1 MSLQSL
7 LHFLVILFEV
17 VFLFNVMIV
26 VHELGHFLAARWR
39 GLVVERFGVWFG
51 HPLWKKEIGGVT
63 YSLGWIPAG
72 GFVALPQMIPNE
84 DNKEGEGSPSR
95 RQLPAVSPK
104 DKIIVALA
112 GPVFSLLLA
121 VIFALVV
128 YVVGRPVSESELT
141 TVIGYVVKDS
151 PADRAGLRAGD
162 KILKI
167 DGHPVQRFQ
176 GMDNDSVTW
185 NIVRSEGSTIAVEV
199 EREGK
204 ILHFEVVPVKE
215 ERSAFQRK
223 SLRQIFI
230 MPAQTPTVA
239 KVFPGSP
246 AEAASIKPNDQIL
259 EVDGQKLYS
268 PFLLNDYVASH
279 PQKEMTFLIK
289 RAGRTFTV
297 RIKPTY
303 PEGEKVPRIG
313 LLWDLNGQMTLSHPG
328 PIEQLKASVS
338 AMFNVLQAVLS
349 PKSDIKPQHLS
360 GPIGIMRFYYMLFE
374 SPHGWRLALWF
385 SVLFNVNAALIN
397 LFPIPVLDG
406 GHILLGVV
414 EWIRGRPLNIK
425 LLEAL
430 QTVFATL
437 LIGYMLYVTFFDV
450 QEIPWKSKGN
460 VPELKFHSKEETTS
474 SRSHLESAK

>member
-1 MSLQSL
+1 MSFQSL
-7 LHFLVILFEV
+7 LHFLVILLEV

-26 VHELGHFLAARWR
+26 VHELGHFLAAKWR

-84 DNKEGEGSPSR
+84 DKEGENNSSKPK
-95 RQLPAVSPK
+95 LPPVSPK

-121 VIFALVV
+121 LVFALIV
-128 YVVGRPVSESELT
+128 YVVGRPVSESEMT

-151 PADRAGLRAGD
+151 PADHAGLKAGD

-167 DGHPVQRFQ
+167 DGHPVSRFQ

-204 ILHFEVVPVKE
+204 ILNFNVIPIKE

-246 AEAASIKPNDQIL
+246 ADAASIQPNDQIL

-268 PFLLNDYVASH
+268 PFLLNDYISTH
-279 PQKEMTFLIK
+279 LQKEMTLLIRRGK
-289 RAGRTFTV
+289 KTFTV
-297 RIKPTY
+297 NIKPTF
-303 PEGEKVPRIG
+303 PEGEKIPRIG
-313 LLWDLNGQMTLSHPG
+313 ILWDLNGQMTLSHPG
-328 PIEQLKASVS
+328 PFEQLKASIS

-374 SPHGWRLALWF
+374 SSHGWRLALWF

-406 GHILLGVV
+406 GHILLGLV

-430 QTVFATL
+430 QTLFATL

-450 QEIPWKSKGN
+450 QEIPWRSKGN
-460 VPELKFHSKEETTS
+460 VQELKFHSKNQEAVS
-474 SRSHLESAK
+474 KSQLENGK

>member
-1 MSLQSL
+1 MGLKPL

-17 VFLFNVMIV
+17 ILLFNIMIV
-26 VHELGHFLAARWR
+26 VHELGHFLAAKWR

-51 HPLWKKEIGGVT
+51 HPIWKKEIGGVT

-72 GFVALPQMIPNE
+72 GFVALPQMIPN
-84 DNKEGEGSPSR
+84 DNKGQDNGKEKIS
-95 RQLPAVSPK
+95 LPPVSPK

-112 GPVFSLLLA
+112 GPLFSLLLA
-121 VIFALVV
+121 IVFALVV
-128 YVVGRPVSESELT
+128 YVVGRPVSESEMT
-141 TVIGYVVKDS
+141 TVIGYVMKDS
-151 PADRAGLRAGD
+151 PAYRAGLRPGD
-162 KILKI
+162 KIISI
-167 DGHPVQRFQ
+167 DGHPVCRFQ

-185 NIVRSEGSTIAVEV
+185 NIIRSEGSTIAVEV
-199 EREGK
+199 DRNGK
-204 ILHFEVVPVKE
+204 KLRFNVVPVKE
-215 ERSAFQRK
+215 EKSAFQRK
-223 SLRQIFI
+223 GLRQIFI

-239 KVFPGSP
+239 KVFAGSP
-246 AEAASIKPNDQIL
+246 ADVASIQPNDQIL

-268 PFLLNDYVASH
+268 PFLLNDYVSSH
-279 PQKEMTFLIK
+279 PQKEMTLLIK
-289 RAGRTFTV
+289 RGEKTFSV
-297 RIKPTY
+297 RIKPML
-303 PEGEKVPRIG
+303 PEGENVPRIG
-313 LLWDLNGQMTLSHPG
+313 ILWDLNGQMTLSHPT
-328 PIEQLKASVS
+328 PLEQLKASVS
-338 AMFNVLQAVLS
+338 AMFNVLQALLS

-406 GHILLGVV
+406 GHILLGLV
-414 EWIRGRPLNIK
+414 EWIRGRPLSLK

-460 VPELKFHSKEETTS
+460 IPELKFHPKEGEPAPQPHS
-474 SRSHLESAK
+474 P